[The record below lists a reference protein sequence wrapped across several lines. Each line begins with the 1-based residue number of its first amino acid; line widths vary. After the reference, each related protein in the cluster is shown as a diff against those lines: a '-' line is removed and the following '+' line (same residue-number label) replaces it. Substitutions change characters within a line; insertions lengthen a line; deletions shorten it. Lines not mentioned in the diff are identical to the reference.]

1 MEEWYL
7 KWQIETKKFDHFLNC
22 LKSTKDTTWKKND
35 FKEHGNWYKTFPGAD
50 WNKKI
55 ARIPY
60 PEQKLAIDCPKT
72 RPNAHH
78 MSKTGLFEWVCE
90 WVTGP
95 KTRGDRT
102 SQIVLKEL
110 SDWNGKESHLRGA
123 DSLKYLTLEL
133 LNFPRNCVVCCPGH
147 WQNCITRSFSKSAPS
162 WELRFDKHFNWK
174 SFPNKAKLNSLNS

>member
-1 MEEWYL
+1 MWRRRVFLFEHFCQGLFITFVEEWYL

-60 PEQKLAIDCPKT
+60 PEQKPAIDCLKT

-95 KTRGDRT
+95 KTRGDTHLKLFWKNFQIEMVRNHTREART
-102 SQIVLKEL
+102 L
-110 SDWNGKESHLRGA
+110 SN
-123 DSLKYLTLEL
+123 
-133 LNFPRNCVVCCPGH
+133 
-147 WQNCITRSFSKSAPS
+147 I
-162 WELRFDKHFNWK
+162 
-174 SFPNKAKLNSLNS
+174 